1 MGIFKRAKRAE
12 EGIIDA
18 DVLLTKLGD
27 DNVTEQI
34 ALQIPAIASSVDW
47 IASRIKSLPIKLY
60 EERDGKTEE
69 ITDDYRLKLLNDEND
84 YDTMTAAEMKEAMV
98 RDYLLCGRAYAF
110 IDWELNRVKALHYV
124 RAGDVSYNLP
134 LDPIY
139 RSASYHIGGKEYRP
153 YQLLRLLRHT
163 RDGVS
168 GKSILAESPML
179 ISVAY
184 KTLLFERKLV
194 ASGGCRKAYIKAEKP
209 LAKPALEDL
218 KEGWRKLWTLDGD
231 AAITL
236 NAGVD
241 VKEAASSPTE
251 LQLNENKITNS
262 GQIYEVLGL
271 SSEIIRGTATDE
283 QIAHAVESV
292 IIPIVS
298 DFQAILN
305 RNLLLEDEK
314 DRLYFAFDLKE
325 LLRGDIVKRYQA
337 YKVALESNFM
347 QLDEV
352 RYAEDLPP
360 LGFNYLR
367 LGLNDVLFDAK
378 TKTIYTPN
386 MNAFAKL
393 GGKTKF
399 EGGEDNESGDKS

>member
-84 YDTMTAAEMKEAMV
+84 YDTMTATEMKEAMV

-110 IDWELNRVKALHYV
+110 IDWDLNSVRALHYV

-139 RSASYHIGGKEYRP
+139 RSASYYIGGKEYRP

-168 GKSILAESPML
+168 GKSILAESPTL

-194 ASGGCRKAYIKAEKP
+194 ASGGCRKAYIKSDKP

-218 KEGWRKLWTLDGD
+218 KEGWRRLWTLDGD
-231 AAITL
+231 AAIAL

-262 GQIYEVLGL
+262 GQIYEALGL

-399 EGGEDNESGDKS
+399 EGGEENESGDKS

>member
-1 MGIFKRAKRAE
+1 M
-12 EGIIDA
+12 
-18 DVLLTKLGD
+18 
-27 DNVTEQI
+27 TE
-34 ALQIPAIASSVDW
+34 
-47 IASRIKSLPIKLY
+47 
-60 EERDGKTEE
+60 
-69 ITDDYRLKLLNDEND
+69 
-84 YDTMTAAEMKEAMV
+84 
-98 RDYLLCGRAYAF
+98 
-110 IDWELNRVKALHYV
+110 
-124 RAGDVSYNLP
+124 
-134 LDPIY
+134 
-139 RSASYHIGGKEYRP
+139 
-153 YQLLRLLRHT
+153 
-163 RDGVS
+163 
-168 GKSILAESPML
+168 
-179 ISVAY
+179 
-184 KTLLFERKLV
+184 
-194 ASGGCRKAYIKAEKP
+194 
-209 LAKPALEDL
+209 PALDKL

-262 GQIYEVLGL
+262 GQIYEALGL

-298 DFQAILN
+298 DFQAVLN
-305 RNLLLEDEK
+305 RNLLLESEK
-314 DRLYFAFDLKE
+314 KRLYFAFDLKE

-393 GGKTKF
+393 DEKNGIG
-399 EGGEDNESGDKS
+399 GGEENENRDKS

>member
-1 MGIFKRAKRAE
+1 MGIFKRSKRAE
-12 EGIIDA
+12 SGYIDA
-18 DVLLTKLGD
+18 DILLNQLGD
-27 DNVTEQI
+27 DNVTEQV
-34 ALQIPAIASSVDW
+34 AMQIPAIASSVDW

-69 ITDDYRLKLLNDEND
+69 ITADYRLRLLNDEND
-84 YDTMTAAEMKEAMV
+84 NDTMTAAEMKEAMI
-98 RDYLLCGRAYAF
+98 RDYLLRGQAYAF
-110 IDWELNRVKALHYV
+110 IDWDLNRIRALHYV
-124 RAGDVSYNLP
+124 RADDVSYNLP
-134 LDPIY
+134 IDPIY
-139 RSASYHIGGKEYRP
+139 RSASYYIGGKDYRP

-163 RDGVS
+163 HDGVS
-168 GKSILAESPML
+168 GKSILNESPVL

-194 ASGGCRKAYIKAEKP
+194 ASGGCRKAYIKSEKP
-209 LAKPALEDL
+209 LAEPALDKL

-262 GQIYEVLGL
+262 GQIYEALGL

-298 DFQAILN
+298 DFQAVLN
-305 RNLLLEDEK
+305 RNLLLESEK
-314 DRLYFAFDLKE
+314 KRLYFAFDLKE

-393 GGKTKF
+393 DEKNGIG
-399 EGGEDNESGDKS
+399 GGEENENRDKS

>member
-1 MGIFKRAKRAE
+1 MGIFKRSKRAE
-12 EGIIDA
+12 SGYIDA
-18 DVLLTKLGD
+18 DILLNRLGD
-27 DNVTEQI
+27 DNVTEQV
-34 ALQIPAIASSVDW
+34 AMQIPAIASSVDW

-69 ITDDYRLKLLNDEND
+69 ITDDYRLRLLNDEND
-84 YDTMTAAEMKEAMV
+84 NDTMTAAEMKEAMI
-98 RDYLLCGRAYAF
+98 RDYLLRGQAYAF
-110 IDWELNRVKALHYV
+110 IDWDLNRIRALHYV
-124 RAGDVSYNLP
+124 RADDVSYNLP
-134 LDPIY
+134 IDPIY
-139 RSASYHIGGKEYRP
+139 RSASYYIGGKDYRP

-163 RDGVS
+163 HDGVS
-168 GKSILAESPML
+168 GKSILNESPVL

-194 ASGGCRKAYIKAEKP
+194 ASGGCRKAYIKSEKP
-209 LAKPALEDL
+209 LTEPALDKL

-262 GQIYEVLGL
+262 GQIYEALGL

-298 DFQAILN
+298 DFQAVLN
-305 RNLLLEDEK
+305 RNLLLESEK
-314 DRLYFAFDLKE
+314 KRLYFAFDLKE

-393 GGKTKF
+393 DGKNGIG
-399 EGGEDNESGDKS
+399 GGEENENRDKS

>member
-18 DVLLTKLGD
+18 DVLLTELGD

-110 IDWELNRVKALHYV
+110 IDWDLNRVRALHYV
-124 RAGDVSYNLP
+124 RARDVSYNLP
-134 LDPIY
+134 LDPIF
-139 RSASYHIGGKEYRP
+139 RSASYYIGGKEYRP
-153 YQLLRLLRHT
+153 HQLLRLLRHT

-168 GKSILAESPML
+168 GKSILSESPTL

-236 NAGVD
+236 NSGVD

-262 GQIYEVLGL
+262 GQIYEALGL

-305 RNLLLEDEK
+305 RNLLLENEK
-314 DRLYFAFDLKE
+314 NKLYFAFDLKE

-393 GGKTKF
+393 GGKTKI
-399 EGGEDNESGDKS
+399 EGGEENESGDKS